1 MLISGSE
8 RSSILNE
15 VPPLRRSISFA
26 ASGVICI
33 RPRAPALE
41 VCVANFDSE

>member
-8 RSSILNE
+8 RSESLKV
-15 VPPLRRSISFA
+15 VPPLWRSMNFA
-26 ASGVICI
+26 AAGVICI

-41 VCVANFDSE
+41 VASLNFDSE

>member
-8 RSSILNE
+8 RSASLKV
-15 VPPLRRSISFA
+15 VPPLCLSMSFA

-41 VCVANFDSE
+41 VWSLNFDSE